1 MEENKDQIPQAPEE
15 QDNWLNEL
23 LESPAL
29 EAEIGPDE
37 QAIAAAGLTHPEDLE
52 LESIIQEAISENWG
66 AEDAQAEAPAEDYLS
81 DEALLAYEIPGEEP
95 ETTAEPEAAAAPEEA
110 QEAASFEEGND
121 FFSPDV
127 FDEIMF
133 SEAGGF
139 KDDEF
144 RNTFGEGE
152 ALSQMFETEEP
163 AKEEAKT
170 EVTEQAP
177 VQEKPIVRKRRPKNK
192 HSYGFLGIPH
202 IIATLIWLVLVVVIG
217 ASAGRFLWVCAAD
230 VLAFGREDQTVY
242 ITITT
247 DDTLDSVTEK
257 LHAAGL
263 VEYPGLFKLYGDLT
277 DLIEEINPGTY
288 KLNTTYDYHALSTA
302 MSSTAQR
309 VTVEVVIPEG
319 YTCQQVFALL
329 EEKGVCKA
337 KDLEAYAID
346 GEIGEYWFLEG
357 VTRGDKYCLEGYLF
371 PDTYEFY
378 LDDTPKR
385 VFTKFLKAFDDRFT
399 DIMKEKLETLNGTLA
414 QMMKKH
420 GYDQSYIDSH
430 KMTIREVVI
439 VASMIEK
446 ETSSVTES
454 YTISS
459 VIYNRLTNAASY
471 PFLNIDATLVYA
483 LGKNE
488 LTAEDKL
495 IDSPYNTYTHEG
507 LIPGPI
513 SNPGRSSLDAALDP
527 EETKYYF
534 YALDPEANAHR
545 FFRTY
550 QEHLDFLNSLKG
562 KE

>member
-1 MEENKDQIPQAPEE
+1 MEDNKDQIPQIPEENDKWLDELLQAPE
-15 QDNWLNEL
+15 
-23 LESPAL
+23 L

-37 QAIAAAGLTHPEDLE
+37 QAIAAAGLTRPEDLE
-52 LESIIQEAISENWG
+52 LESIMQEAISENWG
-66 AEDAQAEAPAEDYLS
+66 AEEADSPANDEALLS

-95 ETTAEPEAAAAPEEA
+95 EVIAEPAPAEEA
-110 QEAASFEEGND
+110 TAAQADED
-121 FFSPDV
+121 FFSPDI

-152 ALSQMFETEEP
+152 ALSQIFESEAP
-163 AKEEAKT
+163 AKEAAEA
-170 EVTEQAP
+170 EAPEEPP

-202 IIATLIWLVLVVVIG
+202 IIATLIWLVLVVAIG
-217 ASAGRFLWVCAAD
+217 ASLGRFVWVCAAD
-230 VLAFGREDQTVY
+230 VLAFGREDQAVY

-288 KLNTTYDYHALSTA
+288 LLNTTYDYHALSTA

-309 VTVEVVIPEG
+309 VTVEVTIPEG
-319 YTCQQVFALL
+319 YTCQQIFAML

-337 KDLEAYAID
+337 DKLEAYAID

-385 VFTKFLKAFDDRFT
+385 IFTKFLNAFDNRFT

-420 GYDQSYIDSH
+420 GYDQNYIDSH

-488 LTAEDKL
+488 LTTEDKL

-527 EETKYYF
+527 EDTKYYF

-562 KE
+562 SE

>member
-1 MEENKDQIPQAPEE
+1 MEENKDNIPQTPGE
-15 QDNWLNEL
+15 QDNWLDEL

-29 EAEIGPDE
+29 DTEIGPDE
-37 QAIAAAGLTHPEDLE
+37 QAIAAAGLTKPEDLE
-52 LESIIQEAISENWG
+52 LESIMQEAISENWG
-66 AEDAQAEAPAEDYLS
+66 AEEAESEEPAEDLLS
-81 DEALLAYEIPGEEP
+81 DEELLAYEIPEEEP
-95 ETTAEPEAAAAPEEA
+95 QSEPEPVAAPAPVEED
-110 QEAASFEEGND
+110 ND
-121 FFSPDV
+121 FFSPDI

-152 ALSQMFETEEP
+152 ALSQMFESEEP
-163 AKEEAKT
+163 VQAESEAAE
-170 EVTEQAP
+170 EVTP
-177 VQEKPIVRKRRPKNK
+177 VQEKPTVRKRRPKNK

-217 ASAGRFLWVCAAD
+217 ASLGRFAWICAAD

-288 KLNTTYDYHALSTA
+288 ELNTTYDYHALSSA

-319 YTCQQVFALL
+319 YTCQQIFALL

-337 KDLEAYAID
+337 DKLEAYAID

-385 VFTKFLKAFDDRFT
+385 VFTKLLNTFDDRFT

-420 GYDQSYIDSH
+420 GYDQNYIDSH

-495 IDSPYNTYTHEG
+495 LDSPYNTYTHEG

-550 QEHLDFLNSLKG
+550 QEHLNFLNSLKG
-562 KE
+562 SE

>member
-1 MEENKDQIPQAPEE
+1 MEENKDNIPQAPGEK
-15 QDNWLNEL
+15 DNWLDEL

-29 EAEIGPDE
+29 DTEICPDE
-37 QAIAAAGLTHPEDLE
+37 QAIAAAGLTRPEDLE

-66 AEDAQAEAPAEDYLS
+66 AEEAEPEAPAEDLLS
-81 DEALLAYEIPGEEP
+81 DEELLVYEIPGEE
-95 ETTAEPEAAAAPEEA
+95 TTAEPEPIPAPAPLEAEE
-110 QEAASFEEGND
+110 D
-121 FFSPDV
+121 FFSPDI

-133 SEAGGF
+133 SETGGF

-152 ALSQMFETEEP
+152 ALSQIFESEAPVQAEP
-163 AKEEAKT
+163 EAAE
-170 EVTEQAP
+170 EVTP

-217 ASAGRFLWVCAAD
+217 ASLGRFVWICAAD

-288 KLNTTYDYHALSTA
+288 ELNTTYDYHALSTA

-319 YTCQQVFALL
+319 YTCQQIFALL
-329 EEKGVCKA
+329 EKEGVCKA
-337 KDLEAYAID
+337 DKLEAYAID
-346 GEIGEYWFLEG
+346 GDIGEYWFLEG

-385 VFTKFLKAFDDRFT
+385 VFTKFLKAFDSRFT

-420 GYDQSYIDSH
+420 GYDQNYIDSH

-550 QEHLDFLNSLKG
+550 QEHLDFLNSLK
-562 KE
+562 ES